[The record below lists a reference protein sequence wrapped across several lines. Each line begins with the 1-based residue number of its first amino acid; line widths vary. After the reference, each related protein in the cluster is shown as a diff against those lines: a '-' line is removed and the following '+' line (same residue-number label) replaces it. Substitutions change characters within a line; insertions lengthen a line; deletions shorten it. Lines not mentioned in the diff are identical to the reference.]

1 MYITVDDIKNEISLD
16 YPIDNRNGNK
26 KVGLICAY
34 FAYSFYNVEKDEKIH
49 LKNASPLLIKRG
61 CYTAK
66 DIEKVSSGKVKYDS
80 LTGKSIIDS
89 TISQF
94 GPYMN
99 KILGISNG
107 NYIDMLLSKKMFSF
121 EINKLSTTDNIFNGK
136 PCDVLYTD
144 DLNKDISFGDIV
156 YLEPKNVQYKK
167 LVNGTTDQLKVSL
180 IDGNGNKIL
189 SNFKIS
195 IVLHIV

>member
-1 MYITVDDIKNEISLD
+1 MYITVDDIKNEVSFY
-16 YPIDNRNGNK
+16 YPIDNSNRDK
-26 KVGLICAY
+26 KIGLIRAH
-34 FAYSFYNVEKDEKIH
+34 FVYSFYNVEKDEKIH
-49 LKNASPLLIKRG
+49 LKNGETLPVKKG
-61 CYTAK
+61 CYTKK

-80 LTGKSIIDS
+80 LTGKSVIDP
-89 TISQF
+89 TISRF

-121 EINKLSTTDNIFNGK
+121 KINKLSTTDNILNGK
-136 PCDVLYTD
+136 PCDVLYTGY
-144 DLNKDISFGDIV
+144 LNKDISFGDIV
-156 YLEPKNVQYKK
+156 YFEPKNVQYKK
-167 LVNGTTDQLKVSL
+167 LVNGTIDQLKVSL
-180 IDGNGNKIL
+180 ADGDGNEIL